1 MTIQR
6 GSPVGLPWYAWSP
19 KLHNYIDLKTRRMV
33 ARQAVNNLLRSVAD
47 GSGERLAKLAKAAT
61 EGVLTPRQFYELAQR
76 EIKHSFNA
84 CAALA
89 KGGWERM
96 TPADWGMNG
105 WQLRGQYAH
114 LRQFAVDIAAK
125 IPTLPQVLARARS
138 YADAAFGRFWE
149 VKRGMERLRGRQ
161 EERIRTAGDDR
172 VCEECQ
178 GLEAQGWQ
186 PIGTLPLAG
195 RVHVGCRCDMEYR

>member
-1 MTIQR
+1 M
-6 GSPVGLPWYAWSP
+6 GLPGYAWSP
-19 KLHNYIDLKTRRMV
+19 KLHNYIDMSTRRMV
-33 ARQAVNNLLRSVAD
+33 ARQSVNNLLRSVAD

-89 KGGWERM
+89 KGGWDRM

-105 WQLRGQYAH
+105 WQLRQQYAH
-114 LRQFAVDIAAK
+114 LRQFAAEIAAK
-125 IPTLPQVLARARS
+125 LPSLPQAMARARS

-149 VKRGMERLRGRQ
+149 VRRGIERLRGRQ

-172 VCEECQ
+172 VCDICE
-178 GLEAQGWQ
+178 GLEKQGWQ
-186 PIGTLPLAG
+186 PIGTYSVPL
-195 RVHVGCRCDMEYR
+195 HIGCRCDEEYQ

>member
-1 MTIQR
+1 MIQR
-6 GSPVGLPWYAWSP
+6 GSPVGLPGYAWDP
-19 KLHNYIDLKTRRMV
+19 RLHNYIDMKSRRMV
-33 ARQAVNNLLRSVAD
+33 GRQAINDLLRSVAD
-47 GSGERLAKLAKAAT
+47 GSGARLEKLAQAAN
-61 EGVLTPRQFYELAQR
+61 EWLLTPRQFYELAQR

-89 KGGWERM
+89 KGGWDRM

-105 WQLRGQYAH
+105 WQLRQQYAH
-114 LRQFAVDIAAK
+114 LRQFAADIAAK
-125 IPTLPQVLARARS
+125 LPSLPQAMARARS

-149 VKRGMERLRGRQ
+149 LKRGIERLRGRS

-172 VCEECQ
+172 VCDVCE
-178 GLEAQGWQ
+178 GLEKQGWQ

-195 RVHVGCRCDMEYR
+195 RVHVACRCDMEYR